1 MDQGVPAQDQRYGIT
16 QPISL
21 AQPTARELQL
31 SARLE
36 ALLRAHNLYESDE
49 EATKRV
55 QVLGRL
61 NTLAR
66 EFVRR
71 ASMASGMSGEIA
83 AAAGAKI
90 FTFGSYRL
98 GVHASGA
105 DIDTLLVVPEHIHRN
120 HFFEHMTALLREQPD
135 VRELDPVPT
144 AYVPIIKFELDGIP
158 IDLLFARL
166 AMSAIP
172 DDLQIEERHL
182 KGIDEPTVRSLNGT
196 RVASAILSLV
206 PSVPNF
212 RTTLRCIKLW
222 AKKRGIYSNALGFL
236 GGVAW
241 ALLTARVCQLYPNAC
256 PATLLARFFRV
267 YSHWKF
273 ADLARAPNSPPPVPI
288 LLCPITEGSLNLGLK
303 VWNPKKYPRERFD
316 LMPVITPCYPCMNST
331 FNLTYSNLRVLKEE
345 FERGLRIATAVE
357 DGDDEWATLFEPV
370 DFFAAH
376 DRFVLIEAMA
386 HTEDEHRRWE
396 GTIESK
402 LRHLMKKLEVLPHVE
417 VVHPYPKPVP
427 CPYATHGAR
436 REPSR
441 RQPTRAAAPHRA
453 PLSSRRRARRP
464 RALGAQARG
473 RRPFIW
479 GSRRGWTLRTKTA
492 ACTSR
497 RPCASSA
504 ACSPSRRRGTRSRW
518 ACTPCSHAAPSC
530 PRTCG
535 RLAGRRATASASA
548 ARGRLRAPTGR
559 TMRRPS
565 SRSGRGPRPTRPA
578 RCVPRL
584 RPRERAV

>member
-1 MDQGVPAQDQRYGIT
+1 
-16 QPISL
+16 
-21 AQPTARELQL
+21 
-31 SARLE
+31 
-36 ALLRAHNLYESDE
+36 
-49 EATKRV
+49 
-55 QVLGRL
+55 
-61 NTLAR
+61 
-66 EFVRR
+66 
-71 ASMASGMSGEIA
+71 MAGEVA

-166 AMSAIP
+166 AMTVIP

-206 PSVPNF
+206 PNVPNF

-267 YSHWKF
+267 YSNWKF
-273 ADLARAPNSPPPVPI
+273 ADLSRAPNPPPPVPI
-288 LLCPITEGSLNLGLK
+288 LLCPITEGTLNLGLK

-345 FERGLRIATAVE
+345 FERGLEIATNVE
-357 DGDDEWATLFEPV
+357 DGEADWHALFEPD
-370 DFFAAH
+370 DFFAKYT
-376 DRFVLIEAMA
+376 RYVLIEANA
-386 HTEDEHRRWE
+386 LTEDDHRRWE

-402 LRHLMKKLEVLPHVE
+402 VRHLMKKLEVLPHIV
-417 VVHPYPKPVP
+417 VVHPYPKPVLSA
-427 CPYATHGAR
+427 YSGHGVWSSSFYLGISERYDPNVAEPTVHFGPAVREFTSMLTEQTAYNEDAMGVHVVLVR
-436 REPSR
+436 RSDLPAHVR
-441 RQPTRAAAPHRA
+441 
-453 PLSSRRRARRP
+453 SRRRRREKRKREEGAP
-464 RALGAQARG
+464 ASADTLEAMRAKRAKAQADAAIAAAARAQHTGLLSRAQEALANLESQPPLAAAQDELGTERLEVWRG
-473 RRPFIW
+473 QAASAHAESL
-479 GSRRGWTLRTKTA
+479 GEATA
-492 ACTSR
+492 ANSGR
-497 RPCASSA
+497 AGDQSSTA
-504 ACSPSRRRGTRSRW
+504 A
-518 ACTPCSHAAPSC
+518 AAEP
-530 PRTCG
+530 G
-535 RLAGRRATASASA
+535 ASAGAGA
-548 ARGRLRAPTGR
+548 AADALVT
-559 TMRRPS
+559 
-565 SRSGRGPRPTRPA
+565 PA
-578 RCVPRL
+578 RKPGVQIRL
-584 RPRERAV
+584 KPPK